1 MSVAAIHAASVS
13 VLRSSQA
20 PSAVVM
26 IRPHHFCVNTETAGD
41 NSFQTRAGDD
51 HPLSNQQTSGQQTL
65 AKRAYEEVGRA
76 VELLQK
82 AGVRTHVFEDFGTA
96 TPDSVFPNNWFSTH
110 SPEPADLPADVLAD
124 GQVVLYPMFA
134 PNRRKER
141 RVDVIEMLKK
151 EYQVRT
157 VIDYSGLEHQRLYL
171 EGTGSM
177 VLDHIERVAYSIPSN
192 RTHPVVLERFCA
204 EFHYEPVMFDAADS
218 SGRPIY
224 HTNVLMC
231 IATEFVML
239 GLDMIGDLERREYL
253 VKRFEASGRTVIALS
268 REQINNFAGNALEL
282 KTPSGRVLALS
293 SRALKSLTP
302 DQLAVIS
309 RSATPLPLDIETIEM
324 AGGSVRCMLAGI
336 HLAKR

>member
-1 MSVAAIHAASVS
+1 M
-13 VLRSSQA
+13 LRSSQA

-26 IRPHHFCVNTETAGD
+26 IRPHHFSVNTETAGD

-51 HPLSNQQTSGQQTL
+51 PHSIEQETVAS
-65 AKRAYEEVGRA
+65 RAYDEVGRA

-82 AGVRTHVFEDFGTA
+82 AGVQTHVFEDLGTD

-110 SPEPADLPADVLAD
+110 SRWPADGPADGSAD
-124 GQVVLYPMFA
+124 GEVVLYPMFA

-177 VLDHIERVAYSIPSN
+177 VLDHIERVAYSVPSN

-239 GLDMIGDLERREYL
+239 GLDMIGDLERSEYL

-302 DQLAVIS
+302 DQLAVIG
-309 RSATPLPLDIETIEM
+309 RSATPLPLDVETIEM